1 MPLPAPRLLG
11 LGLLGLSGLT
21 LLHGL
26 PQAQTVRVPTE
37 HSGQPAAGWPSAE
50 SGRFLDSAPA
60 PVPTPEA
67 PAAEQ
72 GE

>member
-26 PQAQTVRVPTE
+26 PQAQTVRVPT
-37 HSGQPAAGWPSAE
+37 
-50 SGRFLDSAPA
+50 
-60 PVPTPEA
+60 
-67 PAAEQ
+67 
-72 GE
+72 